1 MYTSLMSSAL
11 EMAQRNNDQVLVD
24 GVEVKVIDRLV
35 SSGRSIS
42 DSRNA
47 TNSILLYTELM
58 RSMVRAG
65 RDATSE
71 DVLLKVFLTFQEMKV
86 AGVKPDLACYNSL
99 LKACSFAG
107 DSVRALDVLRRIDED
122 GLQPNDVSY
131 REVLKAAAK
140 EGNSGV
146 CSRVWNEAISRKRG
160 QYDIDFSPR
169 ASDFE
174 LLATSYW
181 GDIQKTTNHTVRL
194 DFHTKLLDV
203 YEDVQTQSSER
214 GMHCIDLK
222 ELEQNHN
229 IMLMLLRSA
238 VSVVL
243 TPRKS
248 DRDANE
254 HEQNIRQRV
263 RARSIAIEIAG
274 IFDGVHIGHLS
285 TVDGKTKKALA
296 LARNWMLSDFD

>member
-1 MYTSLMSSAL
+1 M
-11 EMAQRNNDQVLVD
+11 
-24 GVEVKVIDRLV
+24 
-35 SSGRSIS
+35 
-42 DSRNA
+42 
-47 TNSILLYTELM
+47 
-58 RSMVRAG
+58 
-65 RDATSE
+65 
-71 DVLLKVFLTFQEMKV
+71 
-86 AGVKPDLACYNSL
+86 
-99 LKACSFAG
+99 
-107 DSVRALDVLRRIDED
+107 
-122 GLQPNDVSY
+122 
-131 REVLKAAAK
+131 
-140 EGNSGV
+140 
-146 CSRVWNEAISRKRG
+146 
-160 QYDIDFSPR
+160 
-169 ASDFE
+169 
-174 LLATSYW
+174 
-181 GDIQKTTNHTVRL
+181 
-194 DFHTKLLDV
+194 

-248 DRDANE
+248 DRDAKE

-263 RARSIAIEIAG
+263 LARSIAIEIAG